1 METLLFRSMP
11 KTRSARTT
19 GIDTPTQEANPFLT
33 RKRLEEAIG
42 PINDGLFNDSKG
54 IANE

>member
-19 GIDTPTQEANPFLT
+19 GIDTSTQEANPFLT